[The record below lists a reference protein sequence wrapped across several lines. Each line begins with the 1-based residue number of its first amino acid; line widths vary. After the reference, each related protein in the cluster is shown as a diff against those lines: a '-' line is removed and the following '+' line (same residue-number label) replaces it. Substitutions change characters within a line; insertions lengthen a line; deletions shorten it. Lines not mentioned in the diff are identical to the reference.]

1 MSQSLLYHAFGV
13 REGYEYRST
22 KYVEGRVEFHLA
34 VKDESIHCPHC
45 QGREYRWRGRRKRRF
60 NTLPIGSNE
69 MVWVVEVPKFE
80 CLGCGKNLPKQGQG
94 KPVAAQASET
104 TKCVGLQRAALESQ

>member
-34 VKDESIHCPHC
+34 VKDELLKCPHC
-45 QGREYRWRGRRKRRF
+45 GGAEVWRRGKRQRRIAAV
-60 NTLPIGSNE
+60 PIGRKA
-69 MVWVVEVPKFE
+69 VVLVAEVPKCECRSCAKTFE
-80 CLGCGKNLPKQGQG
+80 VAPLLP
-94 KPVAAQASET
+94 PPMPITPTPWPASSANST
-104 TKCVGLQRAALESQ
+104 V